1 MGFFVSLPLLVGR
14 IPKARSEL
22 AEDDDELAKLKK
34 PFFFL
39 LCLDLCL
46 LGCLVKKPVNMSS
59 CCGEDEREAVADVR
73 FCELVSPRI
82 WANEGL

>member
-1 MGFFVSLPLLVGR
+1 VDFFNSLPFLVGR

-34 PFFFL
+34 PFFL
-39 LCLDLCL
+39 LCLDLFL
-46 LGCLVKKPVNMSS
+46 LGCLVKKPVNMPS

-82 WANEGL
+82 WAKEGL